1 MIFNSE
7 PCFKKTFPD
16 VYYNETP
23 VPAFVIIA
31 LVAGFTLNY
40 YFIYYYIITSSAT
53 YFTTALNGASSG
65 TLMYY

>member
-40 YFIYYYIITSSAT
+40 IYYILLLLLQHI
-53 YFTTALNGASSG
+53 L
-65 TLMYY
+65 LQH